1 MPTRNVTLAISREA
15 HLKARIWAAHYD
27 VSLSAIIATLL
38 EGLPSNPNAA
48 RAAERIHHQRTHPT
62 PPPPCEIAMPADAAA
77 KSSSISGV
85 LDNIP
90 QVHEP
95 CEDVI
100 QECTEEW
107 SLRMC
112 EIMRG
117 IELSQAG
124 PVEDNLAGF
133 AGDHGGE
140 AFFEIAV

>member
-38 EGLPSNPNAA
+38 EGLPGNPNAA
-48 RAAERIHHQRTHPT
+48 RAAERIHEQRNHPT
-62 PPPPCEIAMPADAAA
+62 PLPPCEIATPADTAA

-85 LDNIP
+85 LGNIP
-90 QVHEP
+90 QVHES
-95 CEDVI
+95 CEDVS

-107 SLRMC
+107 SLRMS
-112 EIMRG
+112 EIMQQ

-124 PVEDNLAGF
+124 PVEDDFARF

-140 AFFEIAV
+140 AFFEVAI